1 MTFIALFLIILS
13 AGLHAAWNFLS
24 KSGTPSIGYF
34 FLTNL
39 AATLVT
45 LPFTIW
51 GPVDYT
57 ILPPRFWGL
66 VFCSVLCEIAYVIAL
81 ANGYRRAEISFFYP
95 MSRSLPVVFTF
106 VLCSILGIGK
116 TLSSAA
122 MTGMVLVTLGCLILP
137 IQKFSSIRFKD
148 YFNSTMPFVLLGACG
163 TTGYTM
169 FDSISCNYLY
179 EQGCSKI
186 LVALG
191 YLGII
196 ELGIF
201 LGITA
206 MLLMSSKE
214 REIMRKLRSSISP
227 YLSGIFSVGAYGL
240 VLVAMGLVTNVSF
253 IQAFRQLSLPI
264 GVALGIF
271 ILKERVTA
279 PKLIGVAMLLT
290 GLILTAVK

>member
-1 MTFIALFLIILS
+1 MTFIALGLIIFS

-34 FLTNL
+34 FLTNF
-39 AATLVT
+39 AATVVT
-45 LPFTIW
+45 IPFTIF
-51 GPVDYT
+51 GPIDYT
-57 ILPPRFWGL
+57 TLSLRFWVT
-66 VFCSVLCEIAYVIAL
+66 VFCSILCEMAYVTAL

-106 VLCSILGIGK
+106 VLCSLLGIGK
-116 TLSSAA
+116 EISFAA

-137 IQKFSSIRFKD
+137 IQKFGNIRLKD
-148 YFNSTMPFVLLGACG
+148 YFNSTMPFVLLGASG
-163 TTGYTM
+163 TTGYTI

-179 EQGCSKI
+179 TYGGNRMLI
-186 LVALG
+186 ALG

-196 ELGIF
+196 EVGILLG
-201 LGITA
+201 TTSV
-206 MLLMSSKE
+206 LLFSAKE
-214 REIMRKLRSSISP
+214 RTIVKNLLGTKSP

-271 ILKERVTA
+271 VLKEKVSA

-290 GLILTAVK
+290 GLVLTAVK